1 MEGGCWNSERC
12 ARVLFQGSQ
21 TRSIHQ
27 PMLLRPRTLPAAFI
41 PPCLAYESGLWL
53 HENKHDRFRVIA
65 RKDETRTGPPGTL

>member
-1 MEGGCWNSERC
+1 
-12 ARVLFQGSQ
+12 
-21 TRSIHQ
+21 
-27 PMLLRPRTLPAAFI
+27 MLLRPRTLPAAFI